1 MLKRI
6 RTVEYFMSKTN
17 EISDSELDQVT
28 GGWASEFQ
36 AMPELDANASF
47 RGSTPSD
54 AYFVKVDSETTTQND
69 AGTTR
74 TSTVRGV
81 QIMK

>member
-1 MLKRI
+1 
-6 RTVEYFMSKTN
+6 MSKMN
-17 EISDSELDQVT
+17 ELSDTELDQVT
-28 GGWASEFQ
+28 GGWVSEFQ

-47 RGSTPSD
+47 KGSTASD
-54 AYFVKVDSETTTQND
+54 AYFVKVDSETTTQSDSAPRN
-69 AGTTR
+69 